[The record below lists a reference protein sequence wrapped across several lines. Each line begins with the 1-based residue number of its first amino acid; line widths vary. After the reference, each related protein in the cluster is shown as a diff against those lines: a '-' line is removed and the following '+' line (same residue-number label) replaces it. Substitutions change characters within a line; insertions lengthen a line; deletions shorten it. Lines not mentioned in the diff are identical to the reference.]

1 MNSLKFSPNLS
12 LEWGKEFRKLLCVL
26 FTKRRFFIFIL
37 FFYQNKWWYTV
48 LSWLV
53 MSPTNVTEPSLR
65 KRTFEIF
72 RNLLVKNVSI
82 PTSSRAEVLIIWNVW
97 KMTSRMRMVARDK
110 KDKTKCEIRLKSG
123 RSKKGLA
130 ICKGIMQV
138 WQRSF
143 LKSVGISN
151 LFVMKDLLLQL
162 LKVIVF

>member
-1 MNSLKFSPNLS
+1 
-12 LEWGKEFRKLLCVL
+12 
-26 FTKRRFFIFIL
+26 
-37 FFYQNKWWYTV
+37 
-48 LSWLV
+48 
-53 MSPTNVTEPSLR
+53 
-65 KRTFEIF
+65 
-72 RNLLVKNVSI
+72 
-82 PTSSRAEVLIIWNVW
+82 
-97 KMTSRMRMVARDK
+97 MTSRMRMVARDK